1 MRARIVDEQQVANEE
16 RHREQQIAAWNR
28 RQRIEEFKEQAV
40 WGGAILFVVVWM
52 VLVFVFLRT
61 TETYRGLY

>member
-16 RHREQQIAAWNR
+16 RRREQQIATWNR
-28 RQRIEEFKEQAV
+28 RQMIEELKEQAV
-40 WGGAILFVVVWM
+40 WAGAIFFVVAWM
-52 VLVFVFLRT
+52 ALVFVFLRT